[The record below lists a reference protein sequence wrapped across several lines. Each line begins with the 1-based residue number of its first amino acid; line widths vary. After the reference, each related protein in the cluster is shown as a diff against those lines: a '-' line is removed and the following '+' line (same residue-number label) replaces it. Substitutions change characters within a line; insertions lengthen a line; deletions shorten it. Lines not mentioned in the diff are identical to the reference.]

1 MSFTASDILR
11 TMDKVDARTGGVAP
25 LSVTRKTNHAA
36 GTPSASTGFAQ
47 ILKHRTALAGAQSKD
62 AAATLEGAKEHE
74 TRRREQAEK
83 AAGDLVSNALIM
95 PMLKQLRRSVWGEN
109 TVFSR
114 GIAEKTFGPQFDM
127 QISDRIA
134 HSPRLG
140 LKTALTERLLKRGQP
155 DANPGTNI
163 QQQQPAADAASSRS
177 IDLHG

>member
-1 MSFTASDILR
+1 MSLTASDILK
-11 TMDKVDARTGGVAP
+11 TMDSTPAPARGTARLSAVRGSAAAKTPAP
-25 LSVTRKTNHAA
+25 AA
-36 GTPSASTGFAQ
+36 GFAQ
-47 ILKHRTALAGAQSKD
+47 LLKHRAAVANVQAQD
-62 AAATLEGAKEHE
+62 VKEQE
-74 TRRREQAEK
+74 TKHREQAEK
-83 AAGDLVSNALIM
+83 AAGDLVSNALIL

-114 GIAEKTFGPQFDM
+114 GMGEKAFGPQFDM

-155 DANPGTNI
+155 DAAGNNN
-163 QQQQPAADAASSRS
+163 QAQDQPNGG